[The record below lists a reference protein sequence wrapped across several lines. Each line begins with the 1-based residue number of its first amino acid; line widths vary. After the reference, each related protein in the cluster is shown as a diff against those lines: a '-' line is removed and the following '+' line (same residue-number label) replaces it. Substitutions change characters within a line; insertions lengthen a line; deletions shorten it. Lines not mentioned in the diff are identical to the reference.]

1 MLNSKYDGYHRG
13 LASMVYKLRNQ
24 DIGASVNEQLARGLH
39 KPVIKKLKR
48 RKVYASLKIVFMH
61 LI

>member
-1 MLNSKYDGYHRG
+1 
-13 LASMVYKLRNQ
+13 MVYKLRNQ

-61 LI
+61 VI